1 MKTKFK
7 TRDLTMIAMMG
18 AICCILLHIDFPLPF
33 LPPFMNFDLAG
44 LVEIIGGFAMG
55 PLQAVCIILVKI
67 LLKLATEGTSSAFT
81 GELQNFLLSCAYVL
95 PPVIMYHQK
104 KSKRTAIIG
113 MAISSVF
120 TGIVAIFTNLYIIIP
135 FYMALMGQDMS
146 YFVAMCTE
154 VNPLISNVFTLAILG
169 ILPFNLIKCG
179 INSVGAMLLYKHL
192 SPIIHGNAS
201 AKNKKASTIKKADET
216 KSEYKKYG
224 EVKEK
229 PK

>member
-44 LVEIIGGFAMG
+44 LVVIIGGFAMG

-113 MAISSVF
+113 MVISSVF

-169 ILPFNLIKCG
+169 IRPFNLIKCG

-201 AKNKKASTIKKADET
+201 AKNKKANIIKKADET
-216 KSEYKKYG
+216 KI
-224 EVKEK
+224 
-229 PK
+229 

>member
-113 MAISSVF
+113 MAALSSQASLPSLPTRISSF
-120 TGIVAIFTNLYIIIP
+120 PSIW
-135 FYMALMGQDMS
+135 
-146 YFVAMCTE
+146 
-154 VNPLISNVFTLAILG
+154 
-169 ILPFNLIKCG
+169 
-179 INSVGAMLLYKHL
+179 H
-192 SPIIHGNAS
+192 
-201 AKNKKASTIKKADET
+201 
-216 KSEYKKYG
+216 
-224 EVKEK
+224 
-229 PK
+229 

>member
-1 MKTKFK
+1 MTEKKALVPPK
-7 TRDLTMIAMMG
+7 
-18 AICCILLHIDFPLPF
+18 AIH
-33 LPPFMNFDLAG
+33 
-44 LVEIIGGFAMG
+44 
-55 PLQAVCIILVKI
+55 
-67 LLKLATEGTSSAFT
+67 
-81 GELQNFLLSCAYVL
+81 
-95 PPVIMYHQK
+95 
-104 KSKRTAIIG
+104 AIIG

-216 KSEYKKYG
+216 KI
-224 EVKEK
+224 
-229 PK
+229 

>member
-104 KSKRTAIIG
+104 KSKKTAIIG
-113 MAISSVF
+113 MVIGSVF

-179 INSVGAMLLYKHL
+179 IKGGEEAKSGIILLSDRTNRNVG
-192 SPIIHGNAS
+192 
-201 AKNKKASTIKKADET
+201 
-216 KSEYKKYG
+216 
-224 EVKEK
+224 
-229 PK
+229 